1 MENGYVL
8 DIHRVSTYLMVWAL
22 TESAHP
28 AAMDEVTTSPIQLM
42 EEAQAR
48 QIAEVERIE
57 LRVEEVRKGSNE
69 RESSD
74 EYDSSDEGDN
84 TDDELS
90 TFEQEEKKRTEE
102 MARLERRLLKLGAA
116 AKQVVVKK
124 ERAERTGIC
133 QLPR

>member
-1 MENGYVL
+1 M
-8 DIHRVSTYLMVWAL
+8 MWAL

-28 AAMDEVTTSPIQLM
+28 AAIDEATTSPIQLM
-42 EEAQAR
+42 EEAQAN

-57 LRVEEVRKGSNE
+57 LRLGEVRKGSNE

-74 EYDSSDEGDN
+74 EYNSSDEGDS

-90 TFEQEEKKRTEE
+90 TSEQEEKKRAEE

-116 AKQVVVKK
+116 VKQVVVKK

-133 QLPR
+133 H